1 MNALPTRRFNWHPAS
16 FVAASL
22 VWMLTSGLN
31 PVSLAAVDAPTTG
44 WRSDSLHVGE
54 GWNTLSLDV
63 TVKRS
68 RIAASGTLIAEQ
80 AGARYHVER
89 SSKSGNW
96 KTVVTVQQIDRTPL
110 YSLNGLVGSPTPF
123 PVARLE
129 DDEDGTPVR
138 AYDSLGRSLKM
149 PASSSPVTLG
159 PPLFPTRVTGK
170 AWINSL
176 VYSGGNKTGR
186 QAELERKYGKGTKI
200 NTTTMRYRKGDA
212 VQTDELLADMK
223 FDPTET
229 TLTKNTVKV
238 AHRQFTYAPAYTDTL
253 VRTKIRSE
261 SEITSSST
269 DRAVVET
276 YFGNI
281 KLERR

>member
-22 VWMLTSGLN
+22 VWMLAAGLN

-44 WRSDSLHVGE
+44 WRSDSLRLSDA
-54 GWNTLSLDV
+54 WNTLSLDV

-68 RIAASGTLIAEQ
+68 RVTAAGALVAQ
-80 AGARYHVER
+80 QPGARYHVER

-96 KTVVTVQQIDRTPL
+96 KTVITVQQIDRTPL
-110 YSLNGLVGSPTPF
+110 YSVSGLVGSPSPF

-138 AYDSLGRSLKM
+138 AYDSLGRALTI
-149 PASSSPVTLG
+149 PTPSSPVVID
-159 PPLFPTRVTGK
+159 PPLYPTRVTGK

-176 VYSGGNKTGR
+176 VYSGGNKSAR
-186 QAELERKYGKGTKI
+186 QTELERKYGKGTKV
-200 NTTTMRYRKGDA
+200 NTTTLRYRKTDTT
-212 VQTDELLADMK
+212 QTDELLADTK
-223 FDPTET
+223 FDPMET

-238 AHRQFTYAPAYTDTL
+238 AHREFTYGPAYTDTV
-253 VRTKIRSE
+253 VRTKIHSE
-261 SEITSSST
+261 SEITAAST

-281 KLERR
+281 KLERQ